1 MREGTPAVD
10 EAALLE
16 LTRRSCGQGERLS
29 PRGRSSLAR
38 VFRLVALPVRERGW
52 GERND
57 EGMAFLLRAF
67 AESW

>member
-1 MREGTPAVD
+1 MD

-29 PRGRSSLAR
+29 SRGRPSLASAL
-38 VFRLVALPVRERGW
+38 RLVALPIRERGC
-52 GERND
+52 GERNAD
-57 EGMAFLLRAF
+57 GVAFLLRAF